1 VVSGPPSTSQQRDV
15 QEIVFFRGHPSWR
28 STLDFHAKGV
38 LAAVVAGALAGAVTA
53 IASGHVMVEWIVV
66 VVLVTL
72 VLVLLAG
79 LVGRAR
85 TTYTITSERL
95 TIHKGLMS
103 RDLHQ
108 TRLERVQNVSAR
120 QSILERML
128 RVGTVDFDTA
138 GGAGYDFTFH
148 GVDNPREIVR
158 TVERALRTRSRLD
171 SGGP

>member
-1 VVSGPPSTSQQRDV
+1 MDRAPATSAHHEV
-15 QEIVFFRGHPSWR
+15 EEIVFFRGHPSWR
-28 STLDFHAKGV
+28 STLDFHAKGI
-38 LAAVVAGALAGAVTA
+38 LAAVVAGALAGSVTA
-53 IASGHVMVEWIVV
+53 IVSGHVEAEWVIV

-72 VLVLLAG
+72 LAVLLAG
-79 LVGRAR
+79 LISRAR

-103 RDLHQ
+103 RDLRQ
-108 TRLERVQNVSAR
+108 TRLERVQNVNAR
-120 QSILERML
+120 QSIVERLL

-158 TVERALRTRSRLD
+158 TVERALRARSRLD
-171 SGGP
+171 GGGP

>member
-1 VVSGPPSTSQQRDV
+1 MDRGLSSPPEHQDV

-28 STLDFHAKGV
+28 STLDFHIKGV

-53 IASGHVMVEWIVV
+53 IASGHVMAEWIVV

-72 VLVLLAG
+72 VIVLLAG
-79 LVGRAR
+79 LISRAR

-103 RDLHQ
+103 RDLQQ
-108 TRLERVQNVSAR
+108 TRLERVQNVNAR
-120 QSILERML
+120 QSIFERML

-158 TVERALRTRSRLD
+158 TVEQALRTRSRFD
-171 SGGP
+171 GGGT